1 MTEKKLYQSLAQV
14 MSQIVVGKSQI
25 DTGTAG
31 KYKAF
36 TVDAVLE
43 QTKSLFPQSNIV
55 TLVNN
60 ELVEQQYITKVGKYG
75 GEKTT
80 HNVIVK
86 TIVTFIHTETGE
98 SHQSVALGEASDS
111 GDKALSKAQTDGFKK
126 ALCQTLHLF
135 DDDGDKDRTPSNEE
149 EKIVKAVQK
158 PVEKKQEPQ
167 KPVEK
172 KQEPQKPVEVFNYEK
187 LKEELMECGTLA
199 EVQTVREKASNNK
212 SKMSIEQQKEF
223 VTLLTNTL
231 NAIKEMENA
240 K

>member
-1 MTEKKLYQSLAQV
+1 

>member
-167 KPVEK
+167 KPVENSNRK
-172 KQEPQKPVEVFNYEK
+172 ITTQERDELQKLIADADKDIVKLCEYYKVEA
-187 LKEELMECGTLA
+187 LSELTYIQFRSAKATC
-199 EVQTVREKASNNK
+199 EKAINDMN
-212 SKMSIEQQKEF
+212 
-223 VTLLTNTL
+223 
-231 NAIKEMENA
+231 
-240 K
+240 